1 MKDLRFTDREL
12 DVMDALWKLDSG
24 TVTEVREHMDAD
36 LAYTSVLKVLQILEE
51 KGHVRHE
58 AEGQAYR
65 YFPTVQRAEAGR
77 SALRRVV
84 DRIFEGSA
92 ELTLAHL
99 VETTPIPKR
108 ELKEMMQILKEL
120 EAQEAA
126 AGSREEEETED
137 EP

>member
-1 MKDLRFTDREL
+1 MNPDVRFTDREL
-12 DVMDALWKLDSG
+12 DVMGALWELNSG
-24 TVTEVREHMDAD
+24 TVAEVREHLAAD

-58 AEGQAYR
+58 NEGQAYR
-65 YFPTVQRAEAGR
+65 YFSTVRREEAGR

-84 DRIFEGSA
+84 DGIFQGSA

-99 VETTPIPKR
+99 VQTRPIPKR
-108 ELKEMMQILKEL
+108 ELREMMQILKEL
-120 EAQEAA
+120 EAEDTSLDERAD
-126 AGSREEEETED
+126 EED